1 MADMTL
7 TWRKFEKAE
16 LREEADRGL
25 INTFFSPVSRGGEGV
40 LLMCWELRERALAE
54 IEGATYVDRGLRIW
68 RLGMPTFRPAAGQV
82 LPSEFFEWSLSS
94 SSSSVAWTADG
105 LQLSPGAHTLAL
117 RPWFDLRPPSASMS
131 GTLRLEFTTG
141 SPTAV
146 LTQSTVS
153 VFDWTAGQFTPVR
166 RGLASR
172 GSATLAPFAG
182 AYLSAAG
189 EIILRLDV
197 LGDAVTLSDLD
208 IGEMTLR

>member
-7 TWRKFEKAE
+7 TWRKFDKAE

-40 LLMCWELRERALAE
+40 LLMCWELRERALTE
-54 IEGATYVDRGLRIW
+54 VEGATYVDRGLRIW
-68 RLGMPTFRPAAGQV
+68 RLGMPTFRPSAGQV
-82 LPSEFFEWSLSS
+82 LPSELFEWSVSS
-94 SSSSVAWTADG
+94 SSSTVAWVADG
-105 LQLSPGAHTLAL
+105 LQLSPGAHILAL
-117 RPWFDLRPPSASMS
+117 RPWFDLRPPSASMT

-141 SPTAV
+141 SPAAV

-153 VFDWTAGQFTPVR
+153 MFDWAFNQFAPVR

-172 GSATLAPFAG
+172 GSATLAPITG
-182 AYLSAAG
+182 AYLSPAG

-197 LGDAVTLSDLD
+197 VGDAVTLSDLD
-208 IGEMTLR
+208 IAELTVR